1 MVVLG
6 LGIGCV
12 MQVLVVAVQNA
23 VPQSQLGTATS
34 SSTFFRSIGGA
45 FGVAIFGAIFNN
57 RLAANLP
64 KYLPP
69 AALRAVHGS
78 NISASPAQLDAL
90 PPAIHHGYVL
100 AFSDSLHAVFLIG
113 APISLVAFALTW
125 FLKDLPLRGHA
136 YLAGDDVT
144 LRGNAPAAA
153 QGAAKL

>member
-6 LGIGCV
+6 LGVGCV

-69 AALRAVHGS
+69 SALRAVHGS
-78 NISASPAQLDAL
+78 NVSASPAQLDAL
-90 PPAIHHGYVL
+90 PSAIHHGYVL
-100 AFSDSLHAVFLIG
+100 AFGDSLHAVFLIG
-113 APISLVAFALTW
+113 APISLLAFALTW
-125 FLKDLPLRGHA
+125 FLKDLPLRDRA
-136 YLAGDDVT
+136 YVAGDGAVPGGDIP
-144 LRGNAPAAA
+144 RDAAR
-153 QGAAKL
+153 L

>member
-1 MVVLG
+1 MP
-6 LGIGCV
+6 
-12 MQVLVVAVQNA
+12 A
-23 VPQSQLGTATS
+23 
-34 SSTFFRSIGGA
+34 
-45 FGVAIFGAIFNN
+45 
-57 RLAANLP
+57 
-64 KYLPP
+64 YLPP

-100 AFSDSLHAVFLIG
+100 AFSDSLHAVFLVG
-113 APISLVAFALTW
+113 APISLMAFVLTW